1 MLSDSDL
8 ERFSRQLLVPGVD
21 LAGQERLSRASVAVV
36 GCGGLGSI
44 AAHYLAAAGIGHL
57 RLIDGDAIAL
67 SNLPRQLPFSEAD
80 IGTLKAENLASFL
93 RSRYPQVQIEA
104 IPHLLTEQTAQDD
117 LLGVDVVVDGTD
129 NRGARL
135 LIDQVTFSMGVPW
148 VMGGAVQ
155 MSGQWM
161 AFDAE
166 RSAGCYHCFSDH
178 PVMSE
183 GQCATLG
190 ILGPVVGAVAMQQ
203 AILVLKVL
211 TDIGPPKWGQLTV
224 EDFRHGERQQLL
236 LSAQPK
242 CRLCGSD
249 PRPNL

>member
-8 ERFSRQLLVPGVD
+8 ERFSRQLLVPGID

-93 RSRYPQVQIEA
+93 RSHYPQVQIEA

-148 VMGGAVQ
+148 VMGVLSRCRD
-155 MSGQWM
+155 SGWPLMQSVRPGVITV
-161 AFDAE
+161 F
-166 RSAGCYHCFSDH
+166 
-178 PVMSE
+178 PI
-183 GQCATLG
+183 
-190 ILGPVVGAVAMQQ
+190 IL
-203 AILVLKVL
+203 
-211 TDIGPPKWGQLTV
+211 
-224 EDFRHGERQQLL
+224 
-236 LSAQPK
+236 
-242 CRLCGSD
+242 
-249 PRPNL
+249 